1 MSWIGA
7 ALSVGGSLLGGSNQ
21 ADAAESAGQAQ
32 LQATEKG
39 IAEQRRQ
46 YDATRAD
53 LLRQYEQARTDT
65 APYRDAGAASVT
77 RLRQMLGLGTG
88 PVGGS
93 AAARRTVDDFAQEL
107 RSSGR
112 FGSAMPQTGIGSPI
126 RRGRFDI
133 SQSIW
138 ANDPDFLGSGGTD
151 SVQQYINELGRIPT
165 REEMLAA
172 HYGVAPAAGGIDEA
186 GLMAEA
192 QRLYDAQPTASV
204 TASDLPAETYTAAQP
219 FGSSPLLRRVTQAD
233 IDNDPVYQSGLRFG
247 LEEGEKAVNA
257 RATQMGQ
264 YDSGA
269 TLKAL
274 TRFGNDYG
282 STKAGESAARFNV
295 DQGNVYNRLAGLAG
309 TGQTSTGQVVGAGGS
324 TAGTIAN
331 LGASNAGNI
340 ANMVTDAG
348 NARAASIVG
357 GANAWSG
364 AADRASGAYNN
375 YQSQQMLEKILGGR
389 KSTTSYGGWQAGDDW
404 Y

>member
-7 ALSVGGSLLGGSNQ
+7 ALSVGGSLLGGANQ

-46 YDATRAD
+46 YDTTRAD

-88 PVGGS
+88 PVGSS

-107 RSSGR
+107 RGSGR
-112 FGSAMPQTGIGSPI
+112 YSTPASAGEMEKAVNFEETANGGQFVFADGTRSENQYRMKPATGAGS
-126 RRGRFDI
+126 
-133 SQSIW
+133 
-138 ANDPDFLGSGGTD
+138 
-151 SVQQYINELGRIPT
+151 V
-165 REEMLAA
+165 
-172 HYGVAPAAGGIDEA
+172 DEA

-192 QRLYDAQPTASV
+192 PRRYDAQPTASV

-219 FGSSPLLRRVTQAD
+219 FGSSPLLRRVTQSD
-233 IDNDPVYQSGLRFG
+233 IDNDPVYQSGLKFG

-282 STKAGESAARFNV
+282 STKAGESAARFSA

-375 YQSQQMLEKILGGR
+375 YQSQSMLERILGGR
-389 KSTTSYGGWQAGDDW
+389 SSSGYMTPTSSFYYDGGTALNPAYG
-404 Y
+404 